1 MIEEIQKKIQQA
13 LSFSAKNN
21 DELEKFRID
30 FIGKKGFVSHYFS
43 EFKKVEPSDKKEY
56 GLAINELKNVALK
69 KSKNLKKLLEV
80 TMGTRLKI

>member
-13 LSFSAKNN
+13 LSFSTKNN

-43 EFKKVEPSDKKEY
+43 EFEDI
-56 GLAINELKNVALK
+56 GD
-69 KSKNLKKLLEV
+69 
-80 TMGTRLKI
+80 